1 MWEVVRA
8 GVVISQAVI
17 LIIFLSGV
25 FSLLVLGEGRGGE
38 SLLPQIPLVYDASL
52 RLTDVIWRPFYEYVV
67 GSHSFSPDPEDF
79 ERFKRVHAFFMQF
92 ALPVMALNSALYT
105 LRRIRELGSKL
116 S

>member
-1 MWEVVRA
+1 MWKVARA
-8 GVVISQAVI
+8 GVMIGQAVI

-25 FSLLVLGEGRGGE
+25 FSLLALGEGRGGE
-38 SLLPQIPLVYDASL
+38 SLLPKIPLIYDASL
-52 RLTDVIWRPFYEYVV
+52 RLTDFLWRPFYEYAIV
-67 GSHSFSPDPEDF
+67 SHSFSPDPESF

-105 LRRIRELGSKL
+105 LRRIRKLGGKL